1 MAQKKPKTIMNKENK
16 SISVRVERKTDFV
29 KIFINDLL
37 HVQFR
42 AEELYSL
49 QTWMEGKEQFW
60 IRYYLK
66 SGVMNCYYYNQDLWK
81 SIITELNKISLV

>member
-1 MAQKKPKTIMNKENK
+1 METNNSP
-16 SISVRVERKTDFV
+16 SVRVERKTDFV

-42 AEELYSL
+42 TEELYAL

-66 SGVMNCYYYNQDLWK
+66 SGVVNCYYYNQSLWT